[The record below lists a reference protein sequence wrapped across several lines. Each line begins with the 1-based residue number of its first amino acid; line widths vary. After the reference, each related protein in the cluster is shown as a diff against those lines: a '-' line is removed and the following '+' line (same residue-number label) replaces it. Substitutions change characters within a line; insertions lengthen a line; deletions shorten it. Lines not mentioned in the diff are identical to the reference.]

1 MKRAY
6 LKYIVSLLLFG
17 SNGIVAS
24 RITLSSYEIVLLRT
38 MIGSFLLIAVYF
50 AGKGKLTFYQNRKQ
64 FLFLCVSGIAMS
76 ASWIFLYEAYAQI
89 GSRRF
94 LAFVLLRTCPCYGVV
109 ARSFPGKIRRF
120 KNCRICSRTVR
131 NILCEWKCF

>member
-89 GSRRF
+89 GVGVSS
-94 LAFVLLRTCPCYGVV
+94 LLYYCGPVLVMALSPVLFREKLGVSKLQDLFSYC
-109 ARSFPGKIRRF
+109 AEYS
-120 KNCRICSRTVR
+120 
-131 NILCEWKCF
+131 L